1 MVDQLGLHTTFHV
14 VGCFFLGVTVLNRSL
29 LEETKSSRF
38 EFPWYEKRTK
48 QQQIEESDASHKSIG
63 SAFGEALSQ
72 WSRLMK
78 DPAMRNVMIMNGFY
92 WFSLTGSMMLL
103 PFVLTSPTGLAMTAT
118 EVGNVYMGMSVV
130 QVLSNP
136 IMARYVVDRM
146 GTGPAIAAG
155 CAVISSAMAGLPLC
169 IVAAGGGETT
179 ATIGPLAGVLGMWA
193 MGSSLLSTAPLS
205 YISERADEDKRAQA
219 IAMLR
224 TSGDLGF
231 LFGAGITGGFADW
244 TGSIETAIQSSGGLL
259 FLASMWFT
267 NRQVL
272 GSTVRNSSPK
282 NGQ

>member
-1 MVDQLGLHTTFHV
+1 
-14 VGCFFLGVTVLNRSL
+14 
-29 LEETKSSRF
+29 
-38 EFPWYEKRTK
+38 
-48 QQQIEESDASHKSIG
+48 
-63 SAFGEALSQ
+63 
-72 WSRLMK
+72 
-78 DPAMRNVMIMNGFY
+78 
-92 WFSLTGSMMLL
+92 
-103 PFVLTSPTGLAMTAT
+103 MTAT

-136 IMARYVVDRM
+136 IMARYVVDRL

-272 GSTVRNSSPK
+272 GSTVRNSSFK